1 MHPRSRRIHLA
12 TQWDDPTQTCSRVE
26 KKYLISDSTNKRREI
41 VMNSTTITTITSAAG
56 AIITILTFAYFM
68 FRNLKTDIT
77 TKIDDVKKD
86 LNGLETKLTTRIDGL
101 ETRLDTRLSSIEAKV
116 DKFVYDIAATKIKNA
131 IKE

>member
-41 VMNSTTITTITSAAG
+41 VMNSTTITTIASAAG
-56 AIITILTFAYFM
+56 AIITILSFAYFM

-86 LNGLETKLTTRIDGL
+86 LNGLETKLTTRIDDVKKDLSGL
-101 ETRLDTRLSSIEAKV
+101 ETKLTTRIDGLE
-116 DKFVYDIAATKIKNA
+116 TKLTTR
-131 IKE
+131 